1 MKTCAIAKRR
11 LAHVCVATGLT
22 VFAAIAVAATP
33 PMMAPRNGPAP
44 HASAAN
50 AAFLSHGKRL
60 ALYQGTTAQPVML
73 WQVATWCGS
82 CKVGLQALVQH
93 QALIDASDLKV
104 IILQDYRNGGYPG
117 EDMEKFMAQNAPTL
131 LHDSHFIIGDDTAA
145 LYKTYNPRHF
155 VDVYYLITPSKRIS
169 VESSNPAITFA
180 KIQRF
185 IQAEAKP

>member
-1 MKTCAIAKRR
+1 MKTCAMAHRR
-11 LAHVCVATGLT
+11 WVRVYLATGLT
-22 VFAAIAVAATP
+22 IFTAVAVAVTP
-33 PMMAPRNGPAP
+33 PTMAPKNGPAP
-44 HASAAN
+44 YASAAN

-60 ALYQGTTAQPVML
+60 DLYQGATAQPVML

-82 CKVGLQALVQH
+82 CKVGLQALAQH

-117 EDMEKFMAQNAPTL
+117 EDMEKFVAQNAPTL
-131 LHDSHFIIGDDTAA
+131 LHDAHFIIGSDTAA

-155 VDVYYLITPSKRIS
+155 VDVYYLITPGKRIS

-185 IQAEAKP
+185 VHAEAKP